1 MSALRLATQCSFLD
15 ILLLLLLL
23 LLLVAELV
31 TSLQDRSRSL
41 KHQLTTPAGV
51 VLGLVGVVIIIKLP
65 N

>member
-15 ILLLLLLL
+15 ILLLLLL